1 MPVKVNSIAEDLL
14 NDSKLY
20 DKIITENAHK
30 FSPEFTQ
37 KILGLNS
44 RKLTTHFKIAM
55 GIVGTF
61 KVEKDPF
68 YQQGRREAR
77 KEERVKAAKEKKEMA
92 LEIVLK
98 LKMKGMLGED
108 ISELTGL
115 SIEQIQV
122 LG

>member
-1 MPVKVNSIAEDLL
+1 
-14 NDSKLY
+14 
-20 DKIITENAHK
+20 
-30 FSPEFTQ
+30 
-37 KILGLNS
+37 
-44 RKLTTHFKIAM
+44 M

-92 LEIVLK
+92 LEIALK
-98 LKMKGMLGED
+98 LKMKGMLVED

-115 SIEQIQV
+115 SIEQILA